1 MSVIDGG
8 TFKCY
13 DHEEPFETVDPNAW
27 NEHIKDPEHKK
38 TESGSSACVVCGNQ
52 TEYTHKPIN
61 KKAVC
66 DKCKEDLK

>member
-13 DHEEPFETVDPNAW
+13 NHDPMYETVDPAAW
-27 NEHIKDPEHKK
+27 EEHIHKEEGM

-52 TEYTHKPIN
+52 TEYVHKPIN